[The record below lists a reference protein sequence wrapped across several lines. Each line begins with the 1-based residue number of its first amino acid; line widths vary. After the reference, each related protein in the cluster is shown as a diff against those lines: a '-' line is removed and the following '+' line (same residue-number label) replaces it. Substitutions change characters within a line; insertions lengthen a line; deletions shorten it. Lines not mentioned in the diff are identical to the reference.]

1 MKSSILRL
9 YVQCIREA
17 EELAAGSGKITSCP
31 GEKGCGTCFPL
42 PNELFITLCN
52 TYMERHMSVSDHS
65 LSEGE
70 KAEVLRLLKSH
81 S

>member
-1 MKSSILRL
+1 MVRGVKK
-9 YVQCIREA
+9 VVEHV
-17 EELAAGSGKITSCP
+17 
-31 GEKGCGTCFPL
+31 FPL
-42 PNELFITLCN
+42 NELFIMLCN
-52 TYMERHMSVSDHS
+52 MYMVRHMSVSDHS